1 MELIKELKYQK
12 KLIQLSD
19 YFMCLRYFLGVV
31 DNNLNNAI
39 NQQIGFAIL
48 SDLSLMK
55 NKYVGRIYNYLN
67 KLKNVQ

>member
-1 MELIKELKYQK
+1 
-12 KLIQLSD
+12 
-19 YFMCLRYFLGVV
+19 MCLRYFLGLV

-55 NKYVGRIYNYLN
+55 NKYVGRIYNYLDE
-67 KLKNVQ
+67 LKKVQ